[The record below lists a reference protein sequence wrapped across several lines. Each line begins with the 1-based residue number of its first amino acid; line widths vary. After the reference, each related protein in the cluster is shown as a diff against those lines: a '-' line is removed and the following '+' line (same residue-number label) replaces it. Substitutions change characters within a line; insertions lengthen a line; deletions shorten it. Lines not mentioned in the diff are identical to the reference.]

1 MENDDIYGNIKEKE
15 YSRNTRPTSTRRI
28 ITIYPAVI
36 TIYTAITTRYK
47 AISAGRKLTGYR
59 EKSSLREKSE
69 IQGVISRYEK
79 QVRGDSSNENTRFSK
94 TVL

>member
-1 MENDDIYGNIKEKE
+1 
-15 YSRNTRPTSTRRI
+15 
-28 ITIYPAVI
+28 
-36 TIYTAITTRYK
+36 